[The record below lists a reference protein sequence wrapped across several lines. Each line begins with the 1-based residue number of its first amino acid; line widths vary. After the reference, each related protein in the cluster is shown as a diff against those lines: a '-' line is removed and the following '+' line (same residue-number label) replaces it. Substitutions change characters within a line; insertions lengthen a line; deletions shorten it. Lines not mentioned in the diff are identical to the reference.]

1 VIVDEPQ
8 IPTNPVPFYPYVTNP
23 NLVLFRFHGRNAA
36 GWLAN
41 DAEWRKKRTLY
52 HYNTQEIADLSE
64 AVLKMSQEAKEVG
77 VIFNNNSGGD
87 AAENA
92 LQMQKVLNLSYD
104 DLNPKQLDLF

>member
-1 VIVDEPQ
+1 M
-8 IPTNPVPFYPYVTNP
+8 
-23 NLVLFRFHGRNAA
+23 A
-36 GWLAN
+36 
-41 DAEWRKKRTLY
+41 KKRTLY
-52 HYNTQEIADLSE
+52 HYNSQEIADLSE
-64 AVLKMSQEAKEVG
+64 AVLIMSQEAKEVG

>member
-1 VIVDEPQ
+1 M
-8 IPTNPVPFYPYVTNP
+8 
-23 NLVLFRFHGRNAA
+23 A
-36 GWLAN
+36 
-41 DAEWRKKRTLY
+41 KKRTLY

-77 VIFNNNSGGD
+77 VIFNNNSGSD

>member
-1 VIVDEPQ
+1 MMQSGV
-8 IPTNPVPFYPYVTNP
+8 
-23 NLVLFRFHGRNAA
+23 
-36 GWLAN
+36 
-41 DAEWRKKRTLY
+41 KRTLY

>member
-1 VIVDEPQ
+1 MMQSGEKKEPF
-8 IPTNPVPFYPYVTNP
+8 IIN
-23 NLVLFRFHGRNAA
+23 
-36 GWLAN
+36 
-41 DAEWRKKRTLY
+41 
-52 HYNTQEIADLSE
+52 NTQEIADLSE